1 MGTSLFQDYGNTRA
15 DRITADNSLTED
27 EQIAAY
33 KDLILRMPKP
43 NQYLLLYVLD
53 MLSVF
58 ARRSDVN
65 LMTAG
70 SEYFVV
76 RRGRGLTRDRSRD
89 NLSTGD
95 HCASGSRDVAVRA
108 CGEPEGARVFD
119 QQAGSLFD
127 WDGIGASWGIAG
139 RGVR

>member
-1 MGTSLFQDYGNTRA
+1 M
-15 DRITADNSLTED
+15 TED

-70 SEYFVV
+70 SKYVL
-76 RRGRGLTRDRSRD
+76 GKQRD
-89 NLSTGD
+89 
-95 HCASGSRDVAVRA
+95 
-108 CGEPEGARVFD
+108 
-119 QQAGSLFD
+119 
-127 WDGIGASWGIAG
+127 
-139 RGVR
+139 

>member
-1 MGTSLFQDYGNTRA
+1 MPR
-15 DRITADNSLTED
+15 TADTSLTED

-70 SEYFVV
+70 SE
-76 RRGRGLTRDRSRD
+76 SREREQEE
-89 NLSTGD
+89 
-95 HCASGSRDVAVRA
+95 C
-108 CGEPEGARVFD
+108 
-119 QQAGSLFD
+119 
-127 WDGIGASWGIAG
+127 
-139 RGVR
+139 